1 MIVSEK
7 FRLCGQR
14 NMTRIAEQLNVN
26 VSTISRDWAWLD
38 EHYKQVAAENV
49 QIALGEWRKTH
60 DILLNT
66 WMAVMLDSNVEL
78 VERARAAVI
87 VQRSLDSIAKV
98 QGFGSDRAPKEQG
111 LDLMRTLARLT
122 IEAEKKEA
130 AETAALEDNDKLN

>member
-1 MIVSEK
+1 MKLALSPERGAGGFFMADTQLRRRGRKRQQDVALERRMIVSEK

-60 DILLNT
+60 DYYLAL
-66 WMAVMLDSNVEL
+66 
-78 VERARAAVI
+78 
-87 VQRSLDSIAKV
+87 
-98 QGFGSDRAPKEQG
+98 
-111 LDLMRTLARLT
+111 TL
-122 IEAEKKEA
+122 
-130 AETAALEDNDKLN
+130 